1 MPGILGRK
9 IGMTS
14 VFNTEGDLLTVTV
27 IEAGP
32 CKVVSLRE
40 KEKDGYSAL
49 VLGFEERKEK
59 HTTKPMLG
67 QFKKNNVSPQRTLK
81 EFKNFDTG
89 NVKVGDEIKADI
101 FKEGDKIKVSGKSKG
116 KGFQGVMKR
125 HNFGG
130 VGGTTHGQSDRLRAP
145 GSIGQSSY
153 PSRVF
158 KGQRMAGR
166 MGFKNVTV
174 RNLKVVKVIPEDNL
188 ILVSGAVPGSI
199 NSIVELNK
207 K

>member
-32 CKVVSLRE
+32 CKVVSLRD

-49 VLGFEERKEK
+49 VLGFENRKEK
-59 HTTKPMLG
+59 HTTKPVLG

-81 EFKNFDTG
+81 EFKNFDTSS
-89 NVKVGDEIKADI
+89 VKVGDEIKADI
-101 FKEGDKIKVSGKSKG
+101 FKEGDTVKVSGKSKG

-166 MGFKNVTV
+166 TGFKNVTV

-188 ILVSGAVPGSI
+188 ILVTGAIPGSI
-199 NSIVELNK
+199 NSIIELNK
-207 K
+207 I